1 MLTLSQIQL
10 LAAKDK
16 VVSVHKGNILFW
28 DKKLWDMLV
37 DIELDKIDNLPMG
50 QQMVLRTRYMT

>member
-16 VVSVHKGNILFW
+16 VVSVHKWNIRSW
-28 DKKLWDMLV
+28 DKELWNMLV
-37 DIELDKIDNLPMG
+37 DIELDKLDNLPAE
-50 QQMVLRTRYMT
+50 QQAVIRTRYMT